1 MNNQNVQ
8 RRGVGLSIILTI
20 VTCGIYSLFWLV
32 NLVNDICDLK
42 GVDRTGGRD
51 LILSIVTCGLYTWFL
66 FYRMGA
72 DIDEIRHRRGL
83 STGSNGVLYL
93 ILGVLGLGIV
103 SYALAQHSV
112 NELC

>member
-1 MNNQNVQ
+1 MNTQNVQ
-8 RRGVGLSIILTI
+8 KRGVGLSIILSI
-20 VTCGIYSLFWLV
+20 VTCGIYTLFWLV

-42 GVDRTGGRD
+42 GVARTGGRD

-83 STGSNGVLYL
+83 NTGSNGILYL